1 MEASNLSAFRV
12 MIIKIL
18 NIMKKGIG
26 TIKKDQSETK
36 NAISKIG
43 NALEGI
49 NMKQRM
55 EPVIQKTR

>member
-12 MIIKIL
+12 MIIRIL
-18 NIMKKGIG
+18 NSMKKDIE
-26 TIKKDQSETK
+26 IIVKDQSEIK